1 MSRGAI
7 PLDLLLRAYR
17 NGAFPMAET
26 ADDAEFGWVR
36 PHVRAVLPL
45 DPFRVPSRLA
55 RTVRRSAWTVTTDGA
70 FAEVIASC
78 AEATEGRPETWI
90 NGAIRE
96 AYLSLH
102 AAGAAHSLE
111 VWDGPRLVGGLYGL
125 RMGGA
130 FFGES
135 MFSRATDASKIALV
149 HLAARLNRAGF
160 VLLDAQFENPHLD
173 QFGARSVPHAAY
185 MRMLDAAVTVAP
197 DMTLFHAPMG
207 GADATAQPRQ
217 PTIQAS

>member
-17 NGAFPMAET
+17 DGAFPMAET
-26 ADDAEFGWVR
+26 ADDAEVGWVR
-36 PHVRAVLPL
+36 PHVRAILPL

-55 RTVRRSAWTVTTDGA
+55 RTVRKSPLAVTTDHA
-70 FAEVIASC
+70 FGEVIASC
-78 AEATEGRPETWI
+78 AAATVGRPETWI
-90 NGAIRE
+90 NGAIRD
-96 AYLSLH
+96 AYVALH
-102 AAGAAHSLE
+102 AAGAAHSVE
-111 VWDGPRLVGGLYGL
+111 IWDADSLVGGLYGL

-173 QFGARSVPHAAY
+173 QFGARAVPHAAY
-185 MRMLDAAVTVAP
+185 MRMLDAAVAVEP
-197 DMTLFHAPMG
+197 DMTLFHAPMSG
-207 GADATAQPRQ
+207 PEAVGQPRQ